1 MIRTVLAGVAIAALA
16 AGCASTPMRKVTV
29 DAARLQGGVVNDTLR
44 CPYRLK
50 DVVDAR
56 PAGTAAGGA
65 GGLGATAYAIAD
77 PAGIVREQLHS
88 MGLVETTEG
97 PELSVRLMQLYVGN
111 TNGTKVP
118 VAVYEWTLA
127 GHTPAIIRSQPAS
140 MNWWGSDDE
149 MTGALAIALREAN
162 RRLVSEL
169 NRSCPAAPA
178 TAS

>member
-1 MIRTVLAGVAIAALA
+1 VIRATLSGLALA
-16 AGCASTPMRKVTV
+16 VLVAGCSTQPMRKVTV
-29 DAARLQGGVVNDTLR
+29 DSARLQGGVVKDTLR

-56 PAGTAAGGA
+56 PSGTAAGGA
-65 GGLGATAYAIAD
+65 GGVGLTAYSIAD
-77 PAGIVREQLHS
+77 PAGIVRDQLHA
-88 MGLVETTEG
+88 MGLVETAEG

-127 GHTPAIIRSQPAS
+127 GHAPAIIRSQPAS

-169 NRSCPAAPA
+169 NATCPATPA
-178 TAS
+178 SAS